1 MKLRKRNTECSLK
14 DTFLC
19 RLLLLLLHI
28 FQCRSD
34 SLCPRV
40 MEARTQKKNYFERIF
55 SPKKRTDYRVD
66 FLLSGNAYQSQTNHH
81 HTLSWLLRTPL
92 LHSSQ
97 MIISWVYLCPHIS
110 ATSSLWSCSLVLTEN
125 NQKRTSKRCHHCIW
139 NPTSTC
145 AHVSFPVWM

>member
-1 MKLRKRNTECSLK
+1 
-14 DTFLC
+14 
-19 RLLLLLLHI
+19 
-28 FQCRSD
+28 
-34 SLCPRV
+34 

-110 ATSSLWSCSLVLTEN
+110 DTSSLWLCSLVHTEKIKSIRKELLTFA
-125 NQKRTSKRCHHCIW
+125 
-139 NPTSTC
+139 TST
-145 AHVSFPVWM
+145 PVPLYLPFLLRMSSVLTRANRNTTFLVLQQTP